1 MSDANP
7 STPQTETGGDF
18 AAALSRI
25 QARMADDEA
34 ERRRLPCFAA
44 LDAGDADAAV
54 DACEAARA
62 YETCRWSRIAD
73 ACPRARAI
81 DAYDATV
88 NHLAHPMLSARVP
101 KRETDLILAAAR
113 RRDRVPL
120 LPLDSLRV
128 VRAVLKRRRE
138 RVAVEN
144 GVEVRKD
151 GERIAGAVYL
161 TGSEAIVVLA
171 GNQGRGKTAAAC
183 YAIARLGG
191 MYTRAPQW
199 TRRGGVDVDEA
210 IRAPVLVVDQFG
222 REHFGDSDWA
232 RSQFEDT
239 VDARYQAERL
249 TFLVGNLQYEA
260 FCQRL
265 RGTTVVDRVHGDG
278 VFVELGGES
287 IRADL
292 RTAAL
297 ETQPPEEASHGLAP
311 ATPAR

>member
-1 MSDANP
+1 MTAENATD
-7 STPQTETGGDF
+7 EREDGGEF
-18 AAALSRI
+18 AAALQRI
-25 QARMADDEA
+25 QARAADAEA
-34 ERRRLPCFAA
+34 ERRTLACFPG

-62 YETCRWSRIAD
+62 FETCRWATSAD
-73 ACPRARAI
+73 WCPRSRAI
-81 DAYDATV
+81 DAYDATAQ
-88 NHLAHPMLSARVP
+88 HLAHPLAYARVP
-101 KRETDLILAAAR
+101 KRETAIILAAAR
-113 RRDRVPL
+113 RRERVPL
-120 LPLDSLRV
+120 WPLDTLRV

-138 RVAVEN
+138 RVVLEN
-144 GVEVRKD
+144 GAEVRKG
-151 GERIAGAVYL
+151 GERISGTAYL
-161 TGSEAIVVLA
+161 TGSEVLIALA
-171 GNQGRGKTAAAC
+171 GNQGRGKTLAAC

-199 TRRGGVDVDEA
+199 TRRNGIDVDEA

-260 FCQRL
+260 CCQRL
-265 RGTTVVDRVHGDG
+265 KGTTVVDRVHGDG

-297 ETQPPEEASHGLAP
+297 ETQLPEEASHGLRA